1 MNLINK
7 ILRKL
12 SKVLVSELKIGKYL
26 QNKGSISVL
35 TYHGVV
41 SDSHAI
47 NDFCFIK
54 QSDFDEQMKYL
65 SENFDVKSI
74 DDAYLNESKSEKPVA
89 VITFDDG
96 FMNNFEYAYPILKK
110 YCLPATIFLSTKFI
124 DTDETIWFCRVIQ
137 IIDSCEVDKII
148 WNGIKF
154 DIHTDEEKRLTSSK
168 IQENL
173 KLKSPDVIDKELDRL
188 SKQLNV
194 ISSISGSPYQ
204 MLKREN
210 ITEMLDSGLIHFG
223 AHTHK
228 HAILSRLS
236 EADAKTEVMTSISE
250 VERLTGFACQTFA
263 YPNGGIDDYS
273 EFHKQ
278 LLEDLNVKTS
288 FSMKDGL
295 SSRKD
300 EYLELQRLFVSSHI
314 NQKQFIAQVHGY

>member
-7 ILRKL
+7 ILRKIL
-12 SKVLVSELKIGKYL
+12 KIIVSELKIGKYL
-26 QNKGSISVL
+26 QNKDSISVL

-41 SDSHAI
+41 SDSHTI
-47 NDFCFIK
+47 NDYCFIK

-65 SENFDVKSI
+65 SENFHVKNT
-74 DDAYLNESKSEKPVA
+74 DDAYLNESSSEKPVA

-96 FMNNFEYAYPILKK
+96 FMNNFEYAFPILKK
-110 YCLPATIFLSTKFI
+110 YRLPATIFLSTKFI

-137 IIDSCEVDKII
+137 IIESCEIDEIVWD
-148 WNGIKF
+148 GIKLK
-154 DIHTDEEKRLTSSK
+154 IRTNEEKRLASSK
-168 IQENL
+168 IQEDL
-173 KLKSPDVIDKELDRL
+173 KLKSPCEIDKELDRL
-188 SKQLNV
+188 CEQLNV
-194 ISSISGSPYQ
+194 RFSISGSPYQ
-204 MLKREN
+204 MLTGEN
-210 ITEMLDSGLIHFG
+210 IKEMLDSGLIHFG

-236 EADAKTEVMTSISE
+236 EADAKKEVMTSISE
-250 VERLTGFACQTFA
+250 VERITGVACKTFA
-263 YPNGGIDDYS
+263 YPNGGINDYS
-273 EFHKQ
+273 ESHKQ
-278 LLEDLNVKTS
+278 LLKDLNVKTS

>member
-12 SKVLVSELKIGKYL
+12 LKILVSELKIGKYL

-35 TYHGVV
+35 TYHGVI

-47 NDFCFIK
+47 NDYCFIK
-54 QSDFDEQMKYL
+54 QSDFDRQMKYL
-65 SENFDVKSI
+65 SENFHVKSI
-74 DDAYLNESKSEKPVA
+74 DDAYLNESSSKNPVA

-96 FMNNFEYAYPILKK
+96 FMNNFEYAFPILKK
-110 YCLPATIFLSTKFI
+110 YRLPATIFLSTKFI

-137 IIDSCEVDKII
+137 IIESCKIDEI
-148 WNGIKF
+148 VWDGIKLK
-154 DIHTDEEKRLTSSK
+154 IRTNEEKRLASSK
-168 IQENL
+168 IQEDL
-173 KLKSPDVIDKELDRL
+173 KLKSPCEIDKGLDRL
-188 SKQLNV
+188 CEQLNV
-194 ISSISGSPYQ
+194 RSSILGSPYQ
-204 MLKREN
+204 MLTREN

-236 EADAKTEVMTSISE
+236 EADARTEVMTSISE
-250 VERLTGFACQTFA
+250 VERFTGVACKTFA
-263 YPNGGIDDYS
+263 YPNGGINDYS

-278 LLEDLNVKTS
+278 LLKDLNVKTS

-300 EYLELQRLFVSSHI
+300 DYLELQRLFVSSHI